1 MAALP
6 ARASALVLLL
16 VAAAVA
22 SVSAG
27 ARSAP
32 HGSPAPDWLLAR
44 PVGSARRA
52 LQDGDVAWVSAVTDG
67 VPLWVAQAAGEAA
80 VASAPLGLQL
90 TANESATLTLTAATP
105 VSRVIL
111 LQCLLSTEPFNASV
125 SVQLT
130 GSLSTGEST
139 ASAVAELAASDG
151 TPQLAADGTAA
162 LSFLVSAEAL
172 GFVSGSALFL
182 WTAASVSVANATSV
196 LLFGLQLL
204 QFAAAPPPFPAP
216 PWAPPLP
223 ASPPT
228 SPPLLPS
235 APLAPPAFPP
245 PVLPSAPPAFLAPPL
260 PLAPMPPPLSAA
272 APPETPPPAGPPAPP
287 LAPAVVPD
295 SINGSYRFFDRV
307 TGLASGWADA
317 SCGASAFDQN
327 STLDDGG
334 VALSTQLLGRDAG
347 GCASLLG
354 PPFQGWWALSLWV
367 QASIPAS
374 ASLLVSLELASTA
387 AEAHAGLLSTASA
400 VVALDAT
407 TLAGSGR
414 QLPRR
419 SSHRRLTSATTGWA
433 HIVIPFQQFQSASS
447 DVWNRI
453 VFEVRRHAFG
463 CIAAAQVM
471 KPDCMRNLDGCSS
484 GCRVELDVL
493 RVACGH
499 GVACLSQFS

>member
-1 MAALP
+1 MAVPP
-6 ARASALVLLL
+6 ARALALALLL
-16 VAAAVA
+16 VAAAAA

-27 ARSAP
+27 TRSAP
-32 HGSPAPDWLLAR
+32 HGPPAPDWPLAR
-44 PVGSARRA
+44 RVGFGRRA
-52 LQDGDVAWVSAVTDG
+52 LQDGDVAWVPAVTDG
-67 VPLWVAQAAGEAA
+67 VPLWAAQVAGEAA

-90 TANESATLTLTAATP
+90 AANETAMLTLTTATP

-162 LSFLVSAEAL
+162 LSFLVSADAL
-172 GFVSGSALFL
+172 GLVSGSALFL

-196 LLFGLQLL
+196 SLFGLQLL
-204 QFAAAPPPFPAP
+204 QFAAAPPPPPPPSAP
-216 PWAPPLP
+216 PWAPPRP
-223 ASPPT
+223 ASPLTP
-228 SPPLLPS
+228 PPLLPG
-235 APLAPPAFPP
+235 ALLASPAFPP
-245 PVLPSAPPAFLAPPL
+245 PPAFPAPPL
-260 PLAPMPPPLSAA
+260 PLAPMPTPLSAVP
-272 APPETPPPAGPPAPP
+272 PPETPPPAGPPAPP

-295 SINGSYRFFDRV
+295 SINGSYYFFDRV
-307 TGLASGWADA
+307 TGLASGWSDA
-317 SCGASAFDQN
+317 SCGTSAFDLN
-327 STLDDGG
+327 SSLDDGG
-334 VALSTQLLGRDAG
+334 VALSTQLLGRDSG

-374 ASLLVSLELASTA
+374 ASLLVSLQLASTA
-387 AEAHAGLLSTASA
+387 AEAHAGLSSTASA

-419 SSHRRLTSATTGWA
+419 SSYRRLASASAGWA
-433 HIVIPFQQFQSASS
+433 HLVIPFQQFQSGNS

-453 VFEVRRHAFG
+453 VFEVCRHAFG
-463 CIAAAQVM
+463 CI
-471 KPDCMRNLDGCSS
+471 
-484 GCRVELDVL
+484 
-493 RVACGH
+493 VA
-499 GVACLSQFS
+499 V

>member
-1 MAALP
+1 MAVPP
-6 ARASALVLLL
+6 ARALALALLL
-16 VAAAVA
+16 VAAAAA

-27 ARSAP
+27 TRSAP
-32 HGSPAPDWLLAR
+32 HGPPAPDWPLAR
-44 PVGSARRA
+44 RVGFGRRA
-52 LQDGDVAWVSAVTDG
+52 LQDGDVAWVPAVTDG
-67 VPLWVAQAAGEAA
+67 VPLWAAQVAGEAA

-90 TANESATLTLTAATP
+90 AANETAMLTLTTATP

-223 ASPPT
+223 ASPLTP
-228 SPPLLPS
+228 PPLLPG
-235 APLAPPAFPP
+235 ALLASPAFPP
-245 PVLPSAPPAFLAPPL
+245 PPAFPAPPL

-387 AEAHAGLLSTASA
+387 AEARAGLSSTSSA
-400 VVALDAT
+400 VVALDAA

-419 SSHRRLTSATTGWA
+419 SSRRHLTSAATGWA
-433 HIVIPFQQFQSASS
+433 HIVIPLQQFQSASA
-447 DVWNRI
+447 DVWNRV
-453 VFEVRRHAFG
+453 VFEVRRRASF
-463 CIAAAQVM
+463 A
-471 KPDCMRNLDGCSS
+471 S
-484 GCRVELDVL
+484 
-493 RVACGH
+493 CGH
-499 GVACLSQFS
+499 AHDI